1 MDASHTS
8 RVNQQIE
15 SALSGGH
22 PNSLGNVPQITAE
35 VLADRRTLSE
45 LLSCYHSKD
54 AVVRLRVSS
63 VLKRVCQQKPD
74 WVLTYLDQLL
84 NEVAQINQAS
94 TKWTLAIIFGLLR
107 KSMSIPQYKQSMSLL
122 KSYTSYPDWIV
133 QNTSIKVL
141 YEYCDE
147 DETLKPW
154 LKGRLGE
161 MQHSEWKSVAGRARK
176 LLATL

>member
-1 MDASHTS
+1 MDASRTS

-35 VLADRRTLSE
+35 VLADRGILSE

-63 VLKRVCQQKPD
+63 VLKRVCQQRPD
-74 WVLTYLDQLL
+74 WVLIYLDQLL
-84 NEVAQINQAS
+84 NEVAKINQAS

-107 KSMSIPQYKQSMSLL
+107 ERMSIPQYKQSVGLL
-122 KSYTSYPDWIV
+122 KSYSSHPDWIV
-133 QNTSIKVL
+133 QNTAIKVL
-141 YEYCDE
+141 SEYCDE

-154 LKGRLGE
+154 LRSRLGE
-161 MQHSEWKSVAGRARK
+161 MQNSDWKSVAGRAKK